1 MATDLQL
8 QKKSFPA
15 PRKIES
21 VLPRVCG
28 QMLKRKKSRPT
39 SPPQNNTTL
48 KFFQRLILDNQ
59 SLQAKSRGLYVYTVT
74 INISNSWWICSQL
87 ESKSWTGFV
96 QARTKLIMD
105 VALMPWSNTEKTP
118 DPALLWRNKRSSLY
132 KCFNLSEKYKTCL
145 EVILGNKWGSLL
157 LYFIQS
163 YPGLFTKHWN
173 PFTL

>member
-48 KFFQRLILDNQ
+48 KFFQRLDHQ

-74 INISNSWWICSQL
+74 INISNS
-87 ESKSWTGFV
+87 
-96 QARTKLIMD
+96 
-105 VALMPWSNTEKTP
+105 
-118 DPALLWRNKRSSLY
+118 
-132 KCFNLSEKYKTCL
+132 
-145 EVILGNKWGSLL
+145 
-157 LYFIQS
+157 
-163 YPGLFTKHWN
+163 
-173 PFTL
+173 